1 MCYIHLKL
9 YDKVTIVVKLII
21 VSIGLVFKAMDS
33 LQNALKL
40 SPQTVTYMELGRVHL
55 LKEDI
60 SSALSVYKDAVRY
73 RLLQF
78 VMIRCNVA
86 DVIVLVTVQRI
97 QSCWP
102 H

>member
-9 YDKVTIVVKLII
+9 YDKVTIVVKLIR

-73 RLLQF
+73 NLLQF

>member
-9 YDKVTIVVKLII
+9 YDKVTSVVKLIR
-21 VSIGLVFKAMDS
+21 VSIELVFKAMDS

-60 SSALSVYKDAVRY
+60 FSALSVYKDAVRY
-73 RLLQF
+73 NLLQF
-78 VMIRCNVA
+78 VMIRWNVA
-86 DVIVLVTVQRI
+86 DVIVLVIVQRI

>member
-9 YDKVTIVVKLII
+9 YDKVTIVVKLIT

-73 RLLQF
+73 NLLQF